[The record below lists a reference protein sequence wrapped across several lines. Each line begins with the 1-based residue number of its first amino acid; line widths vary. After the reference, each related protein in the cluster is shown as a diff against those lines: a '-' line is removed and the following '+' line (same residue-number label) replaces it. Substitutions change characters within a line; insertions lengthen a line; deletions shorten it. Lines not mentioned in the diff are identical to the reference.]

1 MMGEGD
7 MSRIKWAF
15 RSMLA
20 LVIALTVAVPSS
32 AWAATGNVISIEIA
46 GGSKQK
52 MNVGETKSFQ
62 VMAKVE
68 GFDHEQDVTGGVTW
82 STSNAAVVTMSKGKV
97 KAVAAGE
104 ATIVA
109 EVEGVKAQVVIQVQD
124 KIKSIKASP
133 SSYTLVKG
141 NENTLPKVTITRANG
156 KEEDVTSDIVW
167 TVSKDMA
174 VLEGGKIKGVTPGR
188 VLLQG
193 KYGSTTV
200 RVPVAVT
207 DIITKVEVTPS
218 TIQLNLKKSKAIK
231 VIGTYANG
239 KTVNL
244 SKSIVWT
251 SSNPSVAS
259 VKNGSVKA
267 LTEGKATLTGTYQN
281 QNLTV
286 EVTVVPKLQKL
297 IMGQKNLTLSPQST
311 TTIGVMAKYD
321 TGKTTMVTTS
331 AVWSSSKPGVATVTN
346 GKIVAVAKGKTV
358 ITAKWD
364 NKKVTIPVT
373 VK

>member
-1 MMGEGD
+1 

-259 VKNGSVKA
+259 VKNSSVKA
-267 LTEGKATLTGTYQN
+267 LTEGKTTLTGTYQN